1 MKINFYERV
10 LLQLER
16 KIRKLEKEKQLIID
30 QCPHCNSCLMFECPI
45 AQARSQFF
53 EKISS

>member
-1 MKINFYERV
+1 MRINFYEQVSLR
-10 LLQLER
+10 LEK

-30 QCPHCNSCLMFECPI
+30 QCPHCISCLVFECPI
-45 AQARSQFF
+45 AQMKSKYF